1 MMKKQLVKLNSFGG
15 IACLVVGFHLV
26 STQPN
31 RNLPIGVPATEAGDL
46 GVSGAG
52 MFKEVLF
59 FGDDRDDP
67 KKPDDLTEED
77 RTLLAYYGG

>member
-1 MMKKQLVKLNSFGG
+1 MMKKQLVKLISFGG
-15 IACLVVGFHLV
+15 IACLAVGFHVV

-31 RNLPIGVPATEAGDL
+31 RNLPVAVATTEADAL
-46 GVSGAG
+46 SVSGAG

-59 FGDDRDDP
+59 FGDDREDP
-67 KKPDDLTEED
+67 KKPDALSEED